1 MHLCAITNIESIHVK
16 KILKYIASKGH
27 RIDVI
32 GFDKAEITELR
43 YHQVRTPLAFR
54 SRKLKYLWSVIATRK
69 IIKKIKP
76 DILLSIYLIGPG
88 ALGALCNYHPH
99 VIMALG
105 SDVLLEMKKSFLY
118 RLLTRFII
126 RRTDH
131 FISVSK
137 AISERLNKRGVLQ
150 EHIFINPIGVDTKL
164 FNYSEPIDKNEK
176 FQIVS
181 TRKLDPLYNVQQFIN
196 SLPIVYEKCE
206 GFDVIISSTGP
217 EYEGIQKS
225 IVDYGLEERVKL
237 IGDASLPVLLDILK
251 KSHVF
256 VSVPFSDGAP
266 VSLFEAMACGCFP
279 ILSDIPA
286 NQDWVED
293 GKNGYLVPLGNPK
306 MLADRLL
313 EAMSTPSLLNKAR
326 LINRQIVEEQLE
338 FSNLADNM
346 IEYLN
351 STIKIKA

>member
-1 MHLCAITNIESIHVK
+1 MHLCIITNIESIHVK
-16 KILKYIASKGH
+16 KILKYIAAKGH

-32 GFDKAEITELR
+32 GFDIAEIKEIR
-43 YHQVRTPLAFR
+43 YHQVKTPSVLR
-54 SRKLKYLWSVIATRK
+54 SRKLKYIWSAIATRK
-69 IIKKIKP
+69 LIRKIKP
-76 DILLSIYLIGPG
+76 EILLSIYLIGPG

-118 RLLTRFII
+118 RLITRFII
-126 RRTDH
+126 RRTDR
-131 FISVSK
+131 FVSVSK
-137 AISERLNKRGVLQ
+137 AIAERLNERGVPQ
-150 EHIFINPIGVDTKL
+150 EHIFMNPIGIDTKI
-164 FNYSEPIDKNEK
+164 FNYSETTDKNGN

-206 GFDVIISSTGP
+206 DFDVIISSTGP
-217 EYEGIQKS
+217 EYEDIQKS
-225 IVDYGLEERVKL
+225 IDDYGLEARAKL

-286 NQDWVED
+286 NQDWIED
-293 GKNGYLVPLGNPK
+293 GQNGYLVPLGNHEV
-306 MLADRLL
+306 LADRIL
-313 EAMSTPSLLNKAR
+313 EALKNPSLLNKAR